1 MSEENAE
8 TFRKFVAAF
17 HRGDTEAAQRLFH
30 PDATFEP
37 LRTQIQGPYRGHS
50 GMRAF
55 WEDTAENFESF
66 HLDYTDI
73 RDLGDDRVLAIGTI
87 HVRGKGSGVETDI
100 PTAGIATYR
109 DGMLIH
115 WKDFGERPAALEAA
129 GLRE

>member
-1 MSEENAE
+1 MSEENVEA
-8 TFRKFVAAF
+8 FREFVAAWE
-17 HRGDTEAAQRLFH
+17 RGDTEAALRLTH
-30 PDATFEP
+30 PDGTFEP
-37 LRTQIQGPYRGHS
+37 LRAQIQGAYRGHS

-55 WEDTAENFESF
+55 WADTTENFESF

-109 DGMLIH
+109 QGMLFH

-129 GLRE
+129 GLSE